1 MTNNLSEKDRKAYA
15 FIKNQIISYGK
26 APTLRE
32 INEETGGASPRSAS
46 LVVERLV
53 KAKLL
58 VKKGREIKLAKTH
71 SVTPTNRTVDI
82 PLLGSVPCG
91 SPMFAEENIDA
102 YIPVSTSIAKPQHEY
117 FFLRAEGNSMDKSGI
132 NSGDLLLIRKQD
144 TAELNERVVALI
156 NDEAT
161 VKHLGKVGKNIV
173 LKPNSTNDEHTPIIL
188 SEELIIQGVVQ
199 DVFPADLYE

>member
-32 INEETGGASPRSAS
+32 INKETGGSSPRSAS

-58 VKKGREIKLAKTH
+58 IKRGREIKLAKTH
-71 SVTPTNRTVDI
+71 SSTPTVRTVDV
-82 PLLGSVPCG
+82 PLLGLVPCG
-91 SPMFAEENIDA
+91 SPMFAEENIDT
-102 YIPVSTSIAKPQHEY
+102 YIPVSTSIAKPQNEY
-117 FFLRAEGNSMDKSGI
+117 FFLRAEGDSMNKSDI
-132 NSGDLLLIRKQD
+132 NSGDLLLIRKQN

-156 NDEAT
+156 NDEVT
-161 VKHLGKVGKNIV
+161 VKHLGKSGSNII
-173 LKPNSTNDEHTPIIL
+173 LRPNSTNKDHAPIIL
-188 SEELIIQGVVQ
+188 SEDLIIQGVVQ